1 MADARGPVGL
11 VDPLGVRDL
20 SALGPV
26 LADPAVEKVLHAAE
40 NDVALLKRDFALE
53 FASIF
58 DTHAAARL
66 CGRLEF
72 GLQTLLERDLGVRL
86 SKEMQ
91 RCDWSRRPL
100 TPAQE
105 QYAAEDV
112 RHLFALRDRLRDEL
126 RSLGRE
132 AWAEEEGRA
141 LAQLA
146 PQPHREPV
154 DFMRLKGARD
164 LTPRQRSVLKEVTEL
179 REEWAKKADV
189 PLFKLLGDEVLIAI
203 ADRHPR
209 DAQALR
215 KIRGVPA
222 RLHER
227 RAGELLEAVR
237 RGEAA
242 PPYHPPK
249 RERLPSRMTPAAH
262 GRESRLKHWRT
273 GAAERSKLDPG
284 VLLPQR
290 LIERIAIDAP
300 KDIEALA
307 AVEGIRRW
315 RVEAFGEELL
325 AAAR

>member
-1 MADARGPVGL
+1 M
-11 VDPLGVRDL
+11 RDL

-40 NDVALLKRDFALE
+40 NDVALLKRDFAVE
-53 FASIF
+53 FSAIF

-72 GLQTLLERDLGVRL
+72 GLQTLLDRELGVRL
-86 SKEMQ
+86 SKELQ

-100 TPAQE
+100 TPEQE
-105 QYAAEDV
+105 RYAADDV
-112 RHLFALRDRLRDEL
+112 RHLFALRDRLRAEL

-154 DFMRLKGARD
+154 DFMRLKGAHD
-164 LTPRQRSVLKEVTEL
+164 LTPRQRSVLKEVVEL
-179 REEWAKKADV
+179 REDWAKKADL
-189 PLFKLLGDEVLIAI
+189 PLFKLIGDEVLIAI
-203 ADRHPR
+203 AELHPR
-209 DAQALR
+209 DEPSLR
-215 KIRGVPA
+215 RIRGVPA

-227 RAGELLEAVR
+227 RARDLMEALR

-262 GRESRLKHWRT
+262 GREARLKAWRT
-273 GAAERSKLDPG
+273 GEAERSKLDPG

-300 KDIEALA
+300 KDSETLA

-315 RVEAFGEELL
+315 RVDAFGTGILE
-325 AAAR
+325 AAR

>member
-1 MADARGPVGL
+1 MASPRVRGPWSEDCGPRSESCGILLPIEPSFRWIRTADELADFVRSLEGTPAIALDTESDSFYHYYEKVCLLQVADARGPVGL

-86 SKEMQ
+86 SKDMQ

-105 QYAAEDV
+105 RYAAEDV
-112 RHLFALRDRLRDEL
+112 RHLFALRDRLRAEL

-141 LAQLA
+141 LALLS

-164 LTPRQRSVLKEVTEL
+164 LTPRQRSVLKEVVEL
-179 REEWAKKADV
+179 REEWAKST
-189 PLFKLLGDEVLIAI
+189 
-203 ADRHPR
+203 
-209 DAQALR
+209 
-215 KIRGVPA
+215 
-222 RLHER
+222 R
-227 RAGELLEAVR
+227 RR
-237 RGEAA
+237 MSCST
-242 PPYHPPK
+242 
-249 RERLPSRMTPAAH
+249 PSSP
-262 GRESRLKHWRT
+262 
-273 GAAERSKLDPG
+273 
-284 VLLPQR
+284 
-290 LIERIAIDAP
+290 
-300 KDIEALA
+300 
-307 AVEGIRRW
+307 
-315 RVEAFGEELL
+315 
-325 AAAR
+325 